1 MDPIMKKR
9 HETDRSAAMS
19 PDAYA
24 GFLKLLLTP
33 GGRPP
38 RPSAD
43 VDAYL
48 RHANERDPLP
58 ADLLKPR
65 VDRAA

>member
-1 MDPIMKKR
+1 MKIPRNTK
-9 HETDRSAAMS
+9 TGTMT

-33 GGRPP
+33 GSSVP

-48 RHANERDPLP
+48 RYASQREPLSDEVRR
-58 ADLLKPR
+58 ALGQPR
-65 VDRAA
+65 VRAA

>member
-1 MDPIMKKR
+1 MDPIMKNHRKT
-9 HETDRSAAMS
+9 ERSAPMS

-33 GGRPP
+33 GGRVP
-38 RPSAD
+38 RPSTD

-48 RHANERDPLP
+48 QHANERDPLP
-58 ADLLKPR
+58 LDLLVPR
-65 VDRAA
+65 VERAA